1 MSNKAGERLWEKST
15 HTCKYFNVK
24 MLAKVKQ
31 YAVLLS
37 YGLKSEAADKGVA
50 KIFVKSSFEEQFT
63 VATWPSKS
71 LFENIEKL

>member
-1 MSNKAGERLWEKST
+1 
-15 HTCKYFNVK
+15 

-31 YAVLLS
+31 YVVLLS

-71 LFENIEKL
+71 LIENIEKL